1 MTGSVNAAAR
11 RPDVTKVRNGPG
23 ATSAD
28 ACRLFDPLRRRMSAP
43 SPSPT
48 FGQHAAGPISSLLQG
63 SDAVFIVKTPI
74 LSCSGSRGQEVKLA

>member
-11 RPDVTKVRNGPG
+11 RRDVTKVRNGPG

-43 SPSPT
+43 SP
-48 FGQHAAGPISSLLQG
+48 GYHMQLMQHFA
-63 SDAVFIVKTPI
+63 DAETWH
-74 LSCSGSRGQEVKLA
+74 